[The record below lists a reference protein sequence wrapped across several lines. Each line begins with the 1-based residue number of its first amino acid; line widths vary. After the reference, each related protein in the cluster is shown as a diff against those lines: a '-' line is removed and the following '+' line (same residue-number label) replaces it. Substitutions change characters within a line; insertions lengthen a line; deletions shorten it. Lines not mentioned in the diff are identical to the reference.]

1 MQNVRVMP
9 RSANETS
16 FLQSYGWHAISTHF
30 SLHEPISLNLQNVL
44 QCALTNQ
51 HILAFNWELKSLFAN
66 AILQFGNQGV
76 VRKDDRI
83 VVQLISIYL

>member
-1 MQNVRVMP
+1 MKFKHYTLKLSFHKFRICMQNVRVMP

-51 HILAFNWELKSLFAN
+51 HILAFN
-66 AILQFGNQGV
+66 
-76 VRKDDRI
+76 
-83 VVQLISIYL
+83 